1 MYHCTQRRG
10 RRKKE
15 SALCRNKASIM
26 NICTVYKCEYVH
38 FFVPVKERK
47 PKRTDATL
55 NDLIIRRIKE
65 IRKSNGHSQ
74 EYVFENTC
82 LDIAH
87 IEIGRV
93 IPSIVSISI
102 FCKCYNITLDEF
114 FAPLNYPPK
123 E

>member
-1 MYHCTQRRG
+1 M
-10 RRKKE
+10 KE
-15 SALCRNKASIM
+15 K
-26 NICTVYKCEYVH
+26 
-38 FFVPVKERK
+38 K
-47 PKRTDATL
+47 PKRTDAIL

-74 EYVFENTC
+74 EYVFENTG

-93 IPSIVSISI
+93 IPSVVSI
-102 FCKCYNITLDEF
+102 CKFYNIPLDEF

>member
-1 MYHCTQRRG
+1 
-10 RRKKE
+10 
-15 SALCRNKASIM
+15 M

-74 EYVFENTC
+74 EYVFENTGM
-82 LDIAH
+82 DIAH

-102 FCKCYNITLDEF
+102 FCKYYNITLDEF

>member
-1 MYHCTQRRG
+1 
-10 RRKKE
+10 
-15 SALCRNKASIM
+15 M

-74 EYVFENTC
+74 EYVFENTGM
-82 LDIAH
+82 DIAH
-87 IEIGRV
+87 IEI

-102 FCKCYNITLDEF
+102 FCKYYNITLDEF

>member
-1 MYHCTQRRG
+1 
-10 RRKKE
+10 
-15 SALCRNKASIM
+15 M

-55 NDLIIRRIKE
+55 NDLIIWRIKE

-74 EYVFENTC
+74 EYVFENTG

>member
-1 MYHCTQRRG
+1 MD
-10 RRKKE
+10 
-15 SALCRNKASIM
+15 
-26 NICTVYKCEYVH
+26 ICTVQKCEYVH
-38 FFVPVKERK
+38 FFVIVKEKK
-47 PKRTDATL
+47 PKRTDAIL

-65 IRKSNGHSQ
+65 IRKSNGHSR
-74 EYVFENTC
+74 EYVFENTG

-93 IPSIVSISI
+93 IPSVVSISI
-102 FCKCYNITLDEF
+102 FCKFYNITLDEF

>member
-1 MYHCTQRRG
+1 M
-10 RRKKE
+10 
-15 SALCRNKASIM
+15 
-26 NICTVYKCEYVH
+26 
-38 FFVPVKERK
+38 KERK

-74 EYVFENTC
+74 EYVFENTG

-93 IPSIVSISI
+93 IPSIDTIWILS
-102 FCKCYNITLDEF
+102 KWYNITLNEF

>member
-1 MYHCTQRRG
+1 
-10 RRKKE
+10 
-15 SALCRNKASIM
+15 M

-38 FFVPVKERK
+38 LFVLVKERK

-74 EYVFENTC
+74 EYVFENTG